1 VEVDQGLLRDE
12 INNVRKSIWTIRENI
27 QEDYDF
33 GLLFVDCRPFK
44 YELLEHCLKIESHLE
59 EYVKSDF
66 SEKIKNIQSEIATV
80 TGRLNEKVSSI
91 DDVIQL
97 LTYIDTLK
105 RQDNKVEEIREMI
118 DPALKE
124 HMDYIESLKIMFE
137 DDMYH
142 TYLTI
147 RNWPRTFNSFI

>member
-1 VEVDQGLLRDE
+1 MEVDQGLLRDE

-66 SEKIKNIQSEIATV
+66 SEKIKNI
-80 TGRLNEKVSSI
+80 
-91 DDVIQL
+91 
-97 LTYIDTLK
+97 
-105 RQDNKVEEIREMI
+105 
-118 DPALKE
+118 
-124 HMDYIESLKIMFE
+124 
-137 DDMYH
+137 
-142 TYLTI
+142 
-147 RNWPRTFNSFI
+147 